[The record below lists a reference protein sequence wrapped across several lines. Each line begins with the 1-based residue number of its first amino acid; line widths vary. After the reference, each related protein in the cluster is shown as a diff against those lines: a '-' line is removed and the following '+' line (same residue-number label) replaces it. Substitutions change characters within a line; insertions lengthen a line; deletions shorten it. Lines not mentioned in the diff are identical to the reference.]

1 MKKEYFTPE
10 IIFDSFA
17 LGENI
22 ANVNDGCNINLTTA
36 YSGSC
41 GLPFVGNVLFTITAT
56 GCKHPVQDGSNGI
69 CYHVPIEGQRLFN
82 S

>member
-1 MKKEYFTPE
+1 
-10 IIFDSFA
+10 
-17 LGENI
+17 
-22 ANVNDGCNINLTTA
+22 
-36 YSGSC
+36 
-41 GLPFVGNVLFTITAT
+41 VGNVLFTITAT